1 MEEGGDAGRA
11 VCIALRRVPVLL
23 GGDVAR
29 GDDVRL
35 RGSNWWSDSDG
46 DRARLL
52 PDEPRARFPMDI
64 GFAPELTERIA
75 DICTPGGL
83 EGGDP
88 GVDAIRSGED
98 GRVAVDL
105 GEVLTPGEPARRL
118 TGV

>member
-1 MEEGGDAGRA
+1 M
-11 VCIALRRVPVLL
+11 ALRRVPVFF

-35 RGSNWWSDSDG
+35 RGSNWWSDNEG

-52 PDEPRARFPMDI
+52 PEEPRAWFPI
-64 GFAPELTERIA
+64 VIVPAPELTERIVDNCA
-75 DICTPGGL
+75 PGVL

-88 GVDAIRSGED
+88 GVDAIRSGEE
-98 GRVAVDL
+98 GRAPVDF
-105 GEVLTPGEPARRL
+105 GEVLTPGEPARRV